1 MILEDSEI
9 LIFQCKTTNV
19 HNHTYITCGKE
30 NKYELYMMYIY
41 TEYEHL
47 IHDLELDLDILVNT
61 TAKKPSLSKRCEDH

>member
-1 MILEDSEI
+1 MYIITPTLHAEK
-9 LIFQCKTTNV
+9 KT
-19 HNHTYITCGKE
+19 
-30 NKYELYMMYIY
+30 YMNYDVYIY